1 MKEKAKIST
10 KSMVLMALLTAI
22 IVIFSCTPI
31 GSIPIGP
38 LVITLN
44 VIPVAIAAIA
54 LGPIGGAA
62 MGAIFGLFSFL
73 QCFGIGILSP
83 MGEILVNINPVLTF
97 IQRVVPR
104 TLDGLL
110 VGLIFKGIT
119 KIKSLK
125 GYYILTGIISALF
138 GVALF
143 MSAMMLVGY
152 EKGEKYNMSA
162 DMYNLMTSGGL
173 IFYICAFVSVL
184 CFIIGYQIVSSRK
197 LSRVQVACSVAGF
210 CTALLNTI
218 FFMSA
223 LVLLF
228 GNTDYMKD
236 LIDGRNILLFIVTF
250 VGINALFEMVIT
262 TIISGAIGSTLIKAK
277 LINVSIK
284 DSDEDDKKDIKKKD
298 KKSKK

>member
-10 KSMVLMALLTAI
+10 RSMVLMALLTAI
-22 IVIFSCTPI
+22 IVVFSCTPI

-62 MGAIFGLFSFL
+62 MGAVFGLFSIL
-73 QCFGIGILSP
+73 QCVGIGIPSGMGIATWEISP
-83 MGEILVNINPVLTF
+83 IATI
-97 IQRVVPR
+97 IQRLVPR
-104 TLDGLL
+104 VLDGFL

-162 DMYNLMTSGGL
+162 DMYNLMSSGGL

-184 CFIIGYQIVSSRK
+184 CFIIGYQIVSSKK
-197 LSRVQVACSVAGF
+197 LSRVQVACSVTGF

-228 GNTDYMKD
+228 RNTEYLKN
-236 LIDGRNILLFIVTF
+236 LIDGRNVLLFIVTF

-262 TIISGAIGSTLIKAK
+262 TVISGYIGSTLIKAK
-277 LINVSIK
+277 LITVPIN
-284 DSDEDDKKDIKKKD
+284 DSDEKDKKETKKKD
-298 KKSKK
+298 K